1 MMRALKRVLFL
12 FLLFIPICVQAES
25 GIENFY
31 VHAVIKE
38 NGNIT
43 VEEYFYLNGEFN
55 GMDRDILF
63 QNPDAYE
70 FRPEMEYYGGSKIHN
85 GSGITLEEIRALP
98 IDENFD
104 FQNISGTLFKETS
117 NADAGDYG
125 VYTITSSSD
134 GESYRIFLPDSK
146 NEAFYLKYTLKNM
159 AVVHDDV
166 AEIYWNVIGDSLRES
181 IGTLKIR
188 ITFPNN
194 QTEFRVWAH
203 GPLQGEIHKVSNQ
216 VLEAEVHNVS
226 SYEAVDVRAVFDKR
240 VVTSS
245 TKLTYVTALDKILN
259 YEEDMANQA
268 NYEREQREYQYQQKA
283 YEEILYCQKYPNRSC
298 YNLAKDYTDWITD
311 EKVLSDLQKQLADL
325 LILVVAKEEEN
336 AKEYTNNALE
346 YVDYYWYER
355 AMDAVMILENETL
368 KNILLNQLDT
378 VRLEIIE
385 NEEKYN
391 QTAIMISIV
400 LIAGVVGV
408 GILLYIK
415 CDKEIKVDFFH
426 KYMRDFPDDFSP
438 STVEYLLKKEL
449 TDQSVTA
456 EILYMVCQ
464 KKIFL
469 KQIENK
475 KDYLLE
481 KNLKYMDQLNPKE
494 KALVDFLFNFSN
506 SVTLKSLKSR
516 NSMSSAK
523 KWKTVQEK
531 MLSEA
536 LEEELYVNDEKK
548 VKVKAKKYNPYT
560 AIIMFFLF
568 IFFIAMNL
576 SFLSILL
583 VIIFSLC
590 GRKNSIKNSIQK
602 KDTFDF
608 YLKLGSRIF
617 SIFILMFSF
626 FGIIHLYTTNHFVLT
641 SLYFY
646 VALTLSAILL
656 LFYTGKVK
664 KRTKK
669 GALAF
674 AEWSAFKRFLED
686 FGRMDEKE
694 LPEVILWE
702 KYLVYAVVLGCADK
716 LSKTMQIKME
726 EMNIPEAN
734 LIDPFVFTHFH
745 MISSSVSSSVR
756 SARSYSSPSSSG
768 GSWSSGSG
776 GGGGFSS
783 GGGFGGGGG
792 GGGRF

>member
-1 MMRALKRVLFL
+1 MMKILKRVLFL
-12 FLLFIPICVQAES
+12 FLLFIPVCVQAES

-31 VHAVIKE
+31 VNAVIKE
-38 NGNIT
+38 NGDIT

-98 IDENFD
+98 IDKNFD
-104 FQNISGTLFKETS
+104 FQNVSGTLFKKVI

-125 VYTITSSSD
+125 VYTTTRSSD
-134 GESYRIFLPDSK
+134 GASYRIFLPDSK

-159 AVVHDDV
+159 AVVYDDV

-216 VLEAEVHNVS
+216 VLEAEVQNIF
-226 SYEAVDVRAVFDKR
+226 SYEAVDIRAVFDKT
-240 VVTSS
+240 VVPSS
-245 TKLTYVTALDKILN
+245 FKLTHVTALDKILN

-268 NYEREQREYQYQQKA
+268 NYEREQKEYQYQEKA
-283 YEEILYCQKYPNRSC
+283 YETITYCQRNPTRSC
-298 YNLAKDYTDWITD
+298 YRTAKDYTDWVMD
-311 EKVLSDLQKQLADL
+311 EKVKADLRSKLADL
-325 LILVVAKEEEN
+325 LVLIVAEEEED

-368 KNILLNQLDT
+368 KNTLLDQLDT
-378 VRLEIIE
+378 VRLAITE
-385 NEEKYN
+385 NEKKYN
-391 QTAIMISIV
+391 QNAITIIIV

-469 KQIENK
+469 KQVDNK

-481 KNLKYMDQLNPKE
+481 RNPKYTDQLNQKE
-494 KALVDFLFNFSN
+494 KAMIDFLFNSSN
-506 SVTLKSLKSR
+506 SVTLKSLKKR
-516 NSMSSAK
+516 NSMSSVK

-536 LEEELYVNDEKK
+536 LDEELYVNDGKE
-548 VKVKAKKYNPYT
+548 VKVEPKKYNSYVV
-560 AIIMFFLF
+560 FLLLF

-576 SFLSILL
+576 PFLSILL
-583 VIIFSLC
+583 AVIFSLN
-590 GRKNSIKNSIQK
+590 GGKSSIKLSVQK
-602 KDTFDF
+602 KNTFDF

-617 SIFILMFSF
+617 SVFILVFSF
-626 FGIIHLYTTNHFVLT
+626 FGIIHLYATNHFVLT

-646 VALTLSAILL
+646 VALILSAILL
-656 LFYTGKVK
+656 LFYTSKVK
-664 KRTKK
+664 KRTEK
-669 GALAF
+669 GALEF
-674 AEWSAFKRFLED
+674 AKWSAFKRFLED

-694 LPEVILWE
+694 LPEVVLWE
-702 KYLVYAVVLGCADK
+702 KYLVYAVVLGCADT
-716 LSKTMQIKME
+716 LSKTMQIKMK
-726 EMNIPEAN
+726 EMNISEAN